1 MISQPPSCICTRI
14 GTYLHSNLISGQGWC
29 VYYTLIDFVNECV
42 NPSIG
47 WLTIFRV
54 SCCSLVYRDI
64 KPENIG
70 FDVRGDVKIF
80 DFGLCKNLAPELKS
94 KGYGYRLT
102 GRAGSLP
109 YMAPEVALM
118 TTYDSKCDVFSFSI
132 LLWEILS
139 LAPAFKGLSP
149 TQFMEDVVV
158 KHERLAVPK
167 TWPPLTRL
175 MLPEAWDQDPKVR
188 PDMKRVAI
196 LIRGDLND
204 MTDDV
209 KILRRTIHMTQRSN
223 HSFEFD
229 ASELNNS
236 E

>member
-1 MISQPPSCICTRI
+1 VSTAHC
-14 GTYLHSNLISGQGWC
+14 
-29 VYYTLIDFVNECV
+29 TLIDFVNASV
-42 NPSIG
+42 YFSSW

-54 SCCSLVYRDI
+54 PRCSLVYRDI
-64 KPENIG
+64 KPENVG

-80 DFGLCKNLAPELKS
+80 DFGLCKNLAPQLKS
-94 KGYGYRLT
+94 QGYGYRLT

-118 TTYDSKCDVFSFSI
+118 STYDTKCDVFSFSI

-139 LAPAFKGLSP
+139 LGPAFKELSP
-149 TQFMEDVVV
+149 TQFMEKVVV
-158 KHERLAVPK
+158 SHERLPVPK

-175 MLPEAWDQDPKVR
+175 MLPEAWDNDPKVR

-209 KILRRTIHMTQRSN
+209 MILNRSQHMLRRTD
-223 HSFEFD
+223 HSFEID
-229 ASELNNS
+229 EQMPN
-236 E
+236 

>member
-1 MISQPPSCICTRI
+1 MS
-14 GTYLHSNLISGQGWC
+14 W
-29 VYYTLIDFVNECV
+29 
-42 NPSIG
+42 
-47 WLTIFRV
+47 WLTIYHV

-70 FDVRGDVKIF
+70 FDIRGDVKLF
-80 DFGLCKNLAPELKS
+80 DFGLCKNLAPQLKS
-94 KGYGYRLT
+94 QGYGYRLT

-118 TTYDSKCDVFSFSI
+118 STYDTKCDVFSFSI

-139 LAPAFKGLSP
+139 LGPAFKELSP
-149 TQFMEDVVV
+149 TQFMEKVVV
-158 KHERLAVPK
+158 SQHREAVPK

-175 MLPEAWDQDPKVR
+175 MLPEAWDSDPNVR

-209 KILRRTIHMTQRSN
+209 MILNRSQHMIHRTD

-229 ASELNNS
+229 EQIS
-236 E
+236 

>member
-1 MISQPPSCICTRI
+1 MILHPPYSICTRI
-14 GTYLHSNLISGQGWC
+14 GTYLHSNLVSGQGWC
-29 VYYTLIDFVNECV
+29 VCYTLIALVDKYVE
-42 NPSIG
+42 PSSW

-70 FDVRGDVKIF
+70 FDIRGDVKIF
-80 DFGLCKNLAPELKS
+80 DFGLCKNLAPNLKS
-94 KGYGYRLT
+94 QGYGYRLT

-118 TTYDSKCDVFSFSI
+118 GTYDTKCDVFSFSI
-132 LLWEILS
+132 LLWEIMS
-139 LAPAFKGLSP
+139 LAPAYKDLSP
-149 TQFMEDVVV
+149 TQFMENVVV
-158 KHERLAVPK
+158 KNERLAVPK

-175 MLPEAWDQDPKVR
+175 MLPEAWDVNPKSR

-209 KILRRTIHMTQRSN
+209 MVLNRSKHMIRRSD
-223 HSFEFD
+223 HSFEFGD
-229 ASELNNS
+229 AINFN
-236 E
+236 